1 VFTRILQDRS
11 QEKGERIVTDF
22 QRVLRLFSTIFLVSA
37 AIAGGLAILDAWF
50 HLPLA
55 DFLVKKLA
63 DIMFACVTAIGGM
76 FAGQQIERRKQRQRD

>member
-1 VFTRILQDRS
+1 MS
-11 QEKGERIVTDF
+11 DF

-37 AIAGGLAILDAWF
+37 VIASSLAVLDAWF

-63 DIMFACVTAIGGM
+63 DMMFACVTAIGGVI
-76 FAGQQIERRKQRQRD
+76 AGQQIESRKHPKK

>member
-1 VFTRILQDRS
+1 MS
-11 QEKGERIVTDF
+11 DF

-37 AIAGGLAILDAWF
+37 FIAGDLAVLDAWF

-63 DIMFACVTAIGGM
+63 DIMFACVTACGGV
-76 FAGQQIERRKQRQRD
+76 FAGQKIESRRQKK

>member
-1 VFTRILQDRS
+1 MS
-11 QEKGERIVTDF
+11 DF

-37 AIAGGLAILDAWF
+37 VIAGSLAVLDAWF

-63 DIMFACVTAIGGM
+63 DIMFACVTAIGGVI
-76 FAGQQIERRKQRQRD
+76 AGQQIESRKHPKK

>member
-1 VFTRILQDRS
+1 
-11 QEKGERIVTDF
+11 VTDF

-37 AIAGGLAILDAWF
+37 VIAGGLAVLDAWL

-63 DIMFACVTAIGGM
+63 DIMFACVTAIGGVI
-76 FAGQQIERRKQRQRD
+76 AGQQIESRKHPKK